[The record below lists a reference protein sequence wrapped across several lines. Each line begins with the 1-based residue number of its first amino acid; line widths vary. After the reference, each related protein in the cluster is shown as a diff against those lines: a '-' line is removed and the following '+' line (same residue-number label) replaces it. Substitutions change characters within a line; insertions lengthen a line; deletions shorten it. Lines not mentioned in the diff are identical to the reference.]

1 MGRSLFA
8 GTILNG
14 HSVLDLPDEKV
25 RNTITYKFMFHTDDE
40 EEATRMLKFL
50 RLEPS
55 SENIQR
61 IYNLKNRQ
69 CLFQDEEG
77 RAGVLTFDAVFQDF
91 IDVFSTTPKEST
103 PERGDALTEDTFD
116 DLLKK
121 EAI

>member
-77 RAGVLTFDAVFQDF
+77 GAGVLTFDAVFQDF